1 MTRWLAVVVAMSSCG
16 PALLP
21 GAPVPGSSCTE
32 GAKRECVT
40 TSSFA
45 VCDNGKWFELQ
56 CDDRCSNQQTPL
68 CTYTPKVGD
77 VCPTSFEGFGSCESS
92 TSLLKCTSGK
102 WVRDTMECPRCERQ
116 PYGITCF

>member
-1 MTRWLAVVVAMSSCG
+1 M
-16 PALLP
+16 
-21 GAPVPGSSCTE
+21 PGSSCAE
-32 GAKRECVT
+32 SSKRECVT
-40 TSSFA
+40 ASSFA

-77 VCPTSFEGFGSCESS
+77 VCPTSFEGSGSCESS
-92 TSLLKCTSGK
+92 TSLLKCTAGK
-102 WVRDTMECPRCERQ
+102 WTRDTMECPRCERQ